1 MAMAILENEEGT
13 PRFDHLLSNPSL
25 TAKYTSNLMTDTFL
39 SFEATIGLMVEQGF
53 ILADT
58 QQTLMNIGLKL
69 FDLVTAVSSQNTYSW
84 RNEESRLNIYTP
96 ADNQVRPKFPL
107 TPERSAML
115 ASR

>member
-1 MAMAILENEEGT
+1 
-13 PRFDHLLSNPSL
+13 
-25 TAKYTSNLMTDTFL
+25 MTDTFL

-69 FDLVTAVSSQNTYSW
+69 FDLVTAVNSQM
-84 RNEESRLNIYTP
+84 
-96 ADNQVRPKFPL
+96 RPKFPL